1 MRRASRIRTAIVAL
15 AVPLSLATAGWG
27 AEPVADPSITHY
39 GEINASAPSELRV
52 FSFLVG
58 KWGGDARVTQQD
70 GSQKNYRVEWI
81 GRYVLAGMAIADEMY
96 AADLPNRPVQGITF
110 RSFDSRQGGWV
121 VEFLN
126 VTGNFLR
133 KQVGKGYGEV
143 RQEGK
148 RVTILQSG
156 SGALLREHYDVPDQ
170 DHFTYSMDMSRDNGK
185 TWHEALVVMNMQRES
200 DSSQGPGK

>member
-1 MRRASRIRTAIVAL
+1 MRRASRICMAIVAL
-15 AVPLSLATAGWG
+15 AVPLSLATVGWG
-27 AEPVADPSITHY
+27 AEPAPDPSITRY
-39 GEINASAPSELRV
+39 VEINVSAPSQLKV

-58 KWGGDARVTQQD
+58 QWGGDARVTEQD
-70 GSQKNYRVEWI
+70 GSQKSYRVEWV

-96 AADLPNRPVQGITF
+96 AADLPNRPLQGISF
-110 RSFDSRQGGWV
+110 RSFDSRHGGWV

-143 RQEGK
+143 RREGK

-156 SGALLREHYDVPDQ
+156 SGALLREHYDVPDP
-170 DHFTYSMDMSRDNGK
+170 DHFIYSMDMSRDEGK
-185 TWHEALVVMNMQRES
+185 TWREALVVMNMQRKS
-200 DSSQGPGK
+200 DSGQGRGK